1 MHIYEVLR
9 RPVVTEKSGRMSEQ
23 HNQYVFEVA
32 RRANK
37 LQVKQAVERAFD
49 VTVVDVNMMT
59 VRPKMGHF
67 GRRKVVKTPA
77 WKKAIVTLATGDR
90 IEFFEGV

>member
-9 RPVVTEKSGRMSEQ
+9 RPVVTEKSGQMSEQ

-32 RRANK
+32 RGANK
-37 LQVKQAVERAFD
+37 LLVKQAVERAFN
-49 VTVVDVNMMT
+49 VSVLEVNIMT

-67 GRRKVVKTPA
+67 GRRPVIKTPA
-77 WKKAIVTLATGDR
+77 WKKAVVTLAAGDR